1 MSMFGIFDVAASGM
15 SAQSTRLNTVA
26 SNLANAD
33 SVSGDPA
40 RVYRARQP
48 VFEAMLDRERG
59 DAALAG
65 VRSLGVTEKAGDPER
80 QYEPGNPLA
89 NAEGYV
95 FRANVDPVEELAN
108 MMSASRGFQNNVEVL
123 NTVKQLM
130 LSTIRMG
137 Q

>member
-1 MSMFGIFDVAASGM
+1 MSMFKIFDVAASGM

-40 RVYRARQP
+40 QVYRARQP
-48 VFEAMLDRERG
+48 VFATMLDRAQG
-59 DAALAG
+59 DTSVAG
-65 VRSLGVTEKAGDPER
+65 VRTLGVTEKTGEPER

-123 NTVKQLM
+123 NTTKQLM

>member
-26 SNLANAD
+26 SNLANAN
-33 SVSGDPA
+33 SVSGDPNL
-40 RVYRARQP
+40 VYRARQP
-48 VFEAMLDRERG
+48 VFEAMFDRLRG
-59 DAALAG
+59 DPAQAG
-65 VRSLGVTEKAGDPER
+65 VRTLGVVEKAGAPEP
-80 QYEPGNPLA
+80 QYDPGNPLA

-95 FRANVDPVEELAN
+95 FHANVDPVEELAN

-130 LSTIRMG
+130 LSTIRIG

>member
-15 SAQSTRLNTVA
+15 SAQTTRLNTVA
-26 SNLANAD
+26 SNLANAN
-33 SVSGDPA
+33 SVSGDPDQ
-40 RVYRARQP
+40 VYRARQP
-48 VFEAMLDRERG
+48 VFEAMLGRLRG
-59 DAALAG
+59 DPAQTG
-65 VRSLGVTEKAGDPER
+65 VRTLGVVEKTGEPEPF
-80 QYEPGNPLA
+80 YDPGNPQA

-95 FRANVDPVEELAN
+95 FHANVDPVEELAN

-123 NTVKQLM
+123 STVKQLM